1 MNHLTL
7 QLHNR
12 HGSMFVRV
20 ELDKR
25 EATVSLHTD
34 FGEVADRLEK
44 RDEVRL
50 GTIGHKIANI
60 DSGVIRRGLLD
71 DRFVRQRPTLEL
83 IGAGALP
90 APPGRG
96 EATAPAAA
104 P

>member
-1 MNHLTL
+1 MAAC
-7 QLHNR
+7 
-12 HGSMFVRV
+12 FVRV

-50 GTIGHKIANI
+50 GTIGAQDCQHRQWSYHDGVCWTT
-60 DSGVIRRGLLD
+60 DSYDKAHPEV
-71 DRFVRQRPTLEL
+71 DRCRS
-83 IGAGALP
+83 LP